1 MSAQAHYFKIGV
13 FMFSGITLAV
23 LAVIILGAGALLEKK
38 IMMETY
44 FDESVQG
51 LSVGAPLKYRGV
63 TIGSV
68 EHIGFVRNDY
78 KTELSDDDRYRFGQY
93 IVVRVSVNE
102 VFPGQSDEEREMEVK
117 RRIEEGLRVRLTS
130 QGVTGVV
137 YLEADNFDPHEY
149 PPVTIAWAP
158 KTLYIP
164 SGRSTVTVLGS
175 ALTKI
180 AKDLEQAEVHKVAAH
195 LDALL
200 LSLTKLTSE
209 TDMSQLSL
217 QAGQALSELRGTL
230 QQARSI
236 LANPAIQSFMSD
248 AAATAGEARHLVA
261 DLSYASTQIRRMS
274 EELPGTLT
282 RLDTTVRRVDH
293 LVVSKS
299 QDIDQILANL
309 RVVSA
314 DLRELMTNAKRYPS
328 QIFLGEPPPHA
339 NSARR

>member
-13 FMFSGITLAV
+13 FILSAITLAV
-23 LAVIILGAGALLEKK
+23 LAVIILGAGALFKKK

-68 EHIGFVRNDY
+68 EHIGFVGNEY
-78 KTELSDDDRYRFGQY
+78 KTELSDDDRYRYGQY
-93 IVVRVSVNE
+93 IVVRVSVKE
-102 VFPGQSDEEREMEVK
+102 VFPGQSDEERETEVK

-130 QGVTGVV
+130 QGVTGIV
-137 YLEADNFDPHEY
+137 YLEADYFDPHEY

-180 AKDLEQAEVHKVAAH
+180 AKDLEQAEVHKVTAH

-261 DLSYASTQIRRMS
+261 ELSHTSTQIRRMS

-282 RLDTTVRRVDH
+282 HLDRTVRRVDH

-299 QDIDQILANL
+299 QDIDEILANL

-328 QIFLGEPPPHA
+328 QVFLGEPPPHA

>member
-13 FMFSGITLAV
+13 FMLSGITLAV
-23 LAVIILGAGALLEKK
+23 LAVIILGAGALFKK
-38 IMMETY
+38 TIMMETY

-68 EHIGFVRNDY
+68 EHIGFVGNEY
-78 KTELSDDDRYRFGQY
+78 KSEISDDDRYRYGHY
-93 IVVRVSVNE
+93 VVVRVSVKE
-102 VFPGQSDEEREMEVK
+102 VFPGESEEERRIRVT

-149 PPVTIAWAP
+149 PPVTIAWTP

-180 AKDLEQAEVHKVAAH
+180 ARDLEQAEVHKVAAD

-200 LSLTKLTSE
+200 LSLTRLTSE
-209 TDMSQLSL
+209 TNLSEL
-217 QAGQALSELRGTL
+217 SVQAGQTVRELRETL

-236 LANPAIQSFMSD
+236 LANPAIPSVMSD
-248 AAATAGEARHLVA
+248 AAATAGEAKKLVA
-261 DLSYASTQIRRMS
+261 ELSQTSKQIRRLS

-282 RLDTTVRRVDH
+282 RLDNTVRRVDH
-293 LVVSKS
+293 LVASKS
-299 QDIDQILANL
+299 QDIDEILANL

-314 DLRELMTNAKRYPS
+314 DLRDVMTNAKRYPS
-328 QIFLGEPPPHA
+328 QVFLGEPPPHA

>member
-13 FMFSGITLAV
+13 FILSGIILAV
-23 LAVIILGAGALLEKK
+23 LAVIILGVGTLFKK
-38 IMMETY
+38 KFTMETY

-51 LSVGAPLKYRGV
+51 LSVGAPLRYRGV

-68 EHIGFVRNDY
+68 EHIGFVGNEY
-78 KTELSDDDRYRFGQY
+78 KTELSDDDRYRYGHY
-93 IVVRVSVNE
+93 VVVRVSVKE
-102 VFPGQSDEEREMEVK
+102 VFPGESDEERRIRVE

-130 QGVTGVV
+130 QGLTGVV

-180 AKDLEQAEVHKVAAH
+180 AKDLEQAEVHKVMAD

-200 LSLTKLTSE
+200 LSLAKLTSQTHMRE
-209 TDMSQLSL
+209 LSV
-217 QAGQALSELRGTL
+217 QTGQTLSELRGTL

-236 LANPAIQSFMSD
+236 LANPAIPSFLSD
-248 AAATAGEARHLVA
+248 AAATAGETRHLVA
-261 DLSYASTQIRRMS
+261 ELSHASTEIRRMS
-274 EELPGTLT
+274 EELHGTFT

-293 LVVSKS
+293 LVASKS
-299 QDIDQILANL
+299 QDIDEILVNL

-314 DLRELMTNAKRYPS
+314 DLRELISNAKRYPS
-328 QIFLGEPPPHA
+328 QVFLGEPPPHA

>member
-1 MSAQAHYFKIGV
+1 MSTQAHYFKIGV

-23 LAVIILGAGALLEKK
+23 LAVIILGAGALLENK
-38 IMMETY
+38 IIMETY

-68 EHIGFVRNDY
+68 EHIGFVGNEY
-78 KTELSDDDRYRFGQY
+78 KSELSADDWYRYGNY
-93 IVVRVSVNE
+93 IVVRVSVKE
-102 VFPGQSDEEREMEVK
+102 VFPGESDKERRIRVK

-130 QGVTGVV
+130 QGVTGIV
-137 YLEADNFDPHEY
+137 YLEADNLDPNEY
-149 PPVTIAWAP
+149 RPVTIAWEP

-175 ALTKI
+175 ALTRI
-180 AKDLEQAEVHKVAAH
+180 ARDLEQAEVHKVAAD

-209 TDMSQLSL
+209 TDMRELSA
-217 QAGQALSELRGTL
+217 QAGQAFSELRETL
-230 QQARSI
+230 QQARS
-236 LANPAIQSFMSD
+236 LLTNPAIQSVMSD

-261 DLSYASTQIRRMS
+261 ELSHTSTQIRRMS
-274 EELPGTLT
+274 DELPGTLT

-299 QDIDQILANL
+299 QDVDEILANL

-328 QIFLGEPPPHA
+328 QVFLGEPPPHA
-339 NSARR
+339 NTARR

>member
-1 MSAQAHYFKIGV
+1 ML
-13 FMFSGITLAV
+13 SGITLAV
-23 LAVIILGAGALLEKK
+23 LAVIIFGAGALFKKK

-68 EHIGFVRNDY
+68 EHIGFVGNEY
-78 KTELSDDDRYRFGQY
+78 KTELSDDDRYRYGHY
-93 IVVRVSVNE
+93 IVVRVSVKE
-102 VFPGQSDEEREMEVK
+102 VFPGQSDEEREMDVK

-130 QGVTGVV
+130 QGVTGIV
-137 YLEADNFDPHEY
+137 YLEADTLDPNEY
-149 PPVTIAWAP
+149 RPVTIAWAP

-180 AKDLEQAEVHKVAAH
+180 AKDLEQAEVHKVAAD

-200 LSLTKLTSE
+200 LSLTKLTRE
-209 TDMSQLSL
+209 TDMSQLGVQTGL
-217 QAGQALSELRGTL
+217 ALSELRGTL

-236 LANPAIQSFMSD
+236 LANPAIQSFLSD

-261 DLSYASTQIRRMS
+261 DLSHASMQIRRMS

-299 QDIDQILANL
+299 QDIDEILANL

-328 QIFLGEPPPHA
+328 QVFLGEPPPHA

>member
-1 MSAQAHYFKIGV
+1 
-13 FMFSGITLAV
+13 
-23 LAVIILGAGALLEKK
+23 
-38 IMMETY
+38 
-44 FDESVQG
+44 
-51 LSVGAPLKYRGV
+51 
-63 TIGSV
+63 
-68 EHIGFVRNDY
+68 
-78 KTELSDDDRYRFGQY
+78 
-93 IVVRVSVNE
+93 
-102 VFPGQSDEEREMEVK
+102 MEVK

-158 KTLYIP
+158 KTQYIP

-180 AKDLEQAEVHKVAAH
+180 AKDLEQAEVHKVTAD

-200 LSLTKLTSE
+200 LSLTKLTRE
-209 TDMSQLSL
+209 TDMSQLSV
-217 QAGQALSELRGTL
+217 QTGQALNELRGTL

-236 LANPAIQSFMSD
+236 LANPAIPSFLSD
-248 AAATAGEARHLVA
+248 AAATAGEAKQLVA
-261 DLSYASTQIRRMS
+261 ELSHTSRQIRRMS
-274 EELPGTLT
+274 DELPGTLT
-282 RLDTTVRRVDH
+282 RLDNTVRRVDH

-299 QDIDQILANL
+299 QDIDEILANL

-328 QIFLGEPPPHA
+328 QVFLGEPPPHA

>member
-13 FMFSGITLAV
+13 FILSGITLAV
-23 LAVIILGAGALLEKK
+23 LAVIILGAGALFKKK

-78 KTELSDDDRYRFGQY
+78 KTELSDDDRYRYGSY
-93 IVVRVSVNE
+93 IVVRVSVKE

-180 AKDLEQAEVHKVAAH
+180 AKDLEQAEVHKVTAD

-200 LSLTKLTSE
+200 LSLTKLTRE
-209 TDMSQLSL
+209 TDMSQLSV
-217 QAGQALSELRGTL
+217 QTGQALNELRGTL

-236 LANPAIQSFMSD
+236 LANPAIPSFLSD
-248 AAATAGEARHLVA
+248 AAATAGEAKQLVA
-261 DLSYASTQIRRMS
+261 ELSHTSRQIRRMS
-274 EELPGTLT
+274 DEFPGTLT
-282 RLDTTVRRVDH
+282 RLDNTVRRVDH

-299 QDIDQILANL
+299 QDIDEILANL

-314 DLRELMTNAKRYPS
+314 DLRELITNAKRYPS
-328 QIFLGEPPPHA
+328 QVFLGEPPPHA

>member
-1 MSAQAHYFKIGV
+1 MSAQPRYFKIGV
-13 FMFSGITLAV
+13 FMLSGITLAV
-23 LAVIILGAGALLEKK
+23 LAVIILGAGALFKK
-38 IMMETY
+38 TIMMETY

-68 EHIGFVRNDY
+68 EHIGFVRNEY
-78 KTELSDDDRYRFGQY
+78 KTLSDDNRYRYGQY
-93 IVVRVSVNE
+93 IVVRVSVKE
-102 VFPGQSDEEREMEVK
+102 VFPGQSDEERETEVK

-130 QGVTGVV
+130 QGVTGIV
-137 YLEADNFDPHEY
+137 YLEADDLDPHEY
-149 PPVTIAWAP
+149 PPVTIAWVP

-180 AKDLEQAEVHKVAAH
+180 AKDLEQAEVHKVMAD

-209 TDMSQLSL
+209 TDISQLSV

-236 LANPAIQSFMSD
+236 LANPAIPSVMSD
-248 AAATAGEARHLVA
+248 AAATAGEARKLVTE
-261 DLSYASTQIRRMS
+261 LSHTSRQIRRMS
-274 EELPGTLT
+274 EELPSTLT

-299 QDIDQILANL
+299 QDIDEILTNL

-314 DLRELMTNAKRYPS
+314 DLRDVMTNAKRYPS
-328 QIFLGEPPPHA
+328 QVFLGEPPPHA
-339 NSARR
+339 NPARR